1 MTSGVRIVVADSQAM
16 FRELLVQLLKQA
28 QFQVEIVGEVST
40 GYQLL
45 SLCEKEQPEIAIFD
59 VDLPE
64 LSGLSLAQEITQR
77 WPAIRLVAYTDSL
90 NETVPVQ
97 MIQQGVHAF
106 LQKKDGLN
114 ELLRAIRLVGAG
126 GNYYSSRGRDWVRRA
141 VQHTFARKQ
150 LTLQEIKVL
159 QLIAEGFSTKE
170 IGGKLGISAKTAETH
185 RTNLMEKLNIHNVA
199 MLTRHAI
206 TLGLVRCR
214 NQEEEE
220 NKGFKTSGVHPHSN
234 RVKPLEEKR
243 KQTSSRLWRLTRSL
257 QDDTIDLV

>member
-1 MTSGVRIVVADSQAM
+1 
-16 FRELLVQLLKQA
+16 
-28 QFQVEIVGEVST
+28 
-40 GYQLL
+40 
-45 SLCEKEQPEIAIFD
+45 
-59 VDLPE
+59 
-64 LSGLSLAQEITQR
+64 
-77 WPAIRLVAYTDSL
+77 
-90 NETVPVQ
+90 

-126 GNYYSSRGRDWVRRA
+126 GNYYSSRRRDWVRRA